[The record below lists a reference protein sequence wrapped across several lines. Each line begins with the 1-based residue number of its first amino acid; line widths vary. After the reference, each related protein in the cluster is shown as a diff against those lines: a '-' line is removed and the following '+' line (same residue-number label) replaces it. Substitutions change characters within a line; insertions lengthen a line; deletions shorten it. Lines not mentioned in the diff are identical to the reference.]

1 MPTEQQITRSIT
13 AAEDLESVVSTMKG
27 LSAASL
33 RQYELTRSAAERYI
47 TNLERGL
54 EVVLRHGEIGSD
66 EGGADSIGVVLLGTE
81 QGMCGPLNRRV
92 LDHAKGWLEDMG
104 HDPATWRVLAIGT
117 RLGDELASH
126 RIRAE
131 RLLTQPSSVTGV
143 HDRVMEILLLIDGW
157 RAAGVGEVVAF
168 HHTRFEQVRADPVTR
183 HILPVEAGLLH
194 RLRDREWPTRMI
206 PQLATG
212 PREVFAAL
220 TRQLVVGR
228 LFVALVDALASEHG
242 ERLIA
247 MQSAEA
253 NIEERLEEL
262 RAAHRRER
270 QSAITSELLDII
282 SGYEIMTQHGSTSD

>member
-1 MPTEQQITRSIT
+1 MPTEQQISRSIT

-33 RQYELTRSAAERYI
+33 RQYELARSAAERYI

-54 EVVLRHGEIGSD
+54 EVVLRHGFPIGSE
-66 EGGADSIGVVLLGTE
+66 EGGATSIGVVLLGTE

-92 LDHAKGWLEDMG
+92 LDHATGWLEDMG
-104 HDPATWRVLAIGT
+104 HDPPTWRVLAIGT
-117 RLGDELASH
+117 RLGDELVAH

-131 RLLTQPSSVTGV
+131 RLLPQPSSATGV

-157 RAAGVGEVVAF
+157 RAEGVGEVVAF

-183 HILPVEAGLLH
+183 HILPIEAGLLH

-212 PREVFAAL
+212 SREVFAAL

-247 MQSAEA
+247 MQSAES

-282 SGYEIMTQHGSTSD
+282 SGYEIMTQQGTD